1 MRAPRPLTRSRTGRK
16 IPTQIPLAKDDDDD
30 DDDDNDDDGDDDDD
44 DPARYCK
51 NLGVCC
57 GPRQGG
63 VGRPP
68 GDSWRALGGPFGAP
82 AGSRRVSISDP

>member
-1 MRAPRPLTRSRTGRK
+1 MALVK
-16 IPTQIPLAKDDDDD
+16 DNDDDDD
-30 DDDDNDDDGDDDDD
+30 DDDPTG
-44 DPARYCK
+44 YCK

-68 GDSWRALGGPFGAP
+68 GDSGSALGGPSGATEGP
-82 AGSRRVSISDP
+82 RRVLISDPLIKYIKKHSQLPGVTWGLF

>member
-1 MRAPRPLTRSRTGRK
+1 MEDDEEEEVKGTSG
-16 IPTQIPLAKDDDDD
+16 PTYKGGVKASYF
-30 DDDDNDDDGDDDDD
+30 DDDDD
-44 DPARYCK
+44 DPKRSWK

-68 GDSWRALGGPFGAP
+68 GDSGRALGGPSGP
-82 AGSRRVSISDP
+82 TEGPRRVSISDP

>member
-1 MRAPRPLTRSRTGRK
+1 MFPLPPIRTPLTRGRTEK
-16 IPTQIPLAKDDDDD
+16 KFLTKMALVKDND
-30 DDDDNDDDGDDDDD
+30 DDDGDDDDD
-44 DPARYCK
+44 DDDPAGYCK

-68 GDSWRALGGPFGAP
+68 GDSWRSLGSPSGAP

>member
-1 MRAPRPLTRSRTGRK
+1 MWRHRCHPLFLVRT
-16 IPTQIPLAKDDDDD
+16 TLVKDDDDD
-30 DDDDNDDDGDDDDD
+30 DDDGDDDDD
-44 DPARYCK
+44 DPAGYCK

-68 GDSWRALGGPFGAP
+68 GDSGRALGGPSGATEGP
-82 AGSRRVSISDP
+82 RRVSISDP